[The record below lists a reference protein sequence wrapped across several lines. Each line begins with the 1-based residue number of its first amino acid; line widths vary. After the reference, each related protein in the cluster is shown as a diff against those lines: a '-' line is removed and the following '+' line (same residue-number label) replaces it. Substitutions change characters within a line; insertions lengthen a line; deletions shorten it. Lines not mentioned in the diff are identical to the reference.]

1 MTVINQGNLIGL
13 MGSFQTKDGKIH
25 ELADIWFKTEMLKTT
40 PISSEV
46 NPSALLDIVSA
57 SELAFGEIIVEIKPE
72 LMADSLNVSNPS
84 NNVDM
89 DSVDV
94 HFESGDAM
102 TSYDVHVNDS
112 SKPIVHD
119 QIRPLI

>member
-13 MGSFQTKDGKIH
+13 MGSFQTEDGKIH

-57 SELAFGEIIVEIKPE
+57 SELAFAEIIVESKPE
-72 LMADSLNVSNPS
+72 LMVDDLSVSNPS
-84 NNVDM
+84 NNVAM
-89 DSVDV
+89 NSVDV
-94 HFESGDAM
+94 HFESIDSM
-102 TSYDVHVNDS
+102 TSYDVHISDS
-112 SKPIVHD
+112 SKPILHD